1 MFKLILKYQ
10 DSVVSEYTFHSTPVS
25 IGRREDNN
33 VAIDNMAVS
42 GHHATIEAEEPNYY
56 VLVDLESLNG
66 TFVNEK
72 RIDRQRLFDGDSI
85 VIGKH
90 SFVFKDLR
98 EPHLRPKRE
107 DEAAGKEGG
116 FKDTV
121 FLDPKD
127 QQAILER
134 AAKERTLVGQDP
146 TERPKK
152 VILKGSLAVITSGV
166 PQIIDL
172 EKQVTVLGK
181 GAEAD
186 IKCAGLL
193 VGKKG
198 ALINKR
204 PNGFFLSHAEG
215 MKKPEVNGQ
224 PVTAQVQ
231 LHDGDE
237 IVLGSTRMTFN
248 LKEIYPDD
256 AS

>member
-1 MFKLILKYQ
+1 
-10 DSVVSEYTFHSTPVS
+10 VS

-42 GHHATIEAEEPNYY
+42 GHHAAIEAEDPNYY

-72 RIDRQRLFDGDSI
+72 RIDRERLFDGDSI
-85 VIGKH
+85 IIGKH

-107 DEAAGKEGG
+107 GEEAGQGAA

-121 FLDPKD
+121 FLDPKAQKEVLD
-127 QQAILER
+127 R
-134 AAKERTLVGQDP
+134 AAKERNLAGQDP

-152 VILKGSLAVITSGV
+152 VVLKGSMAVITSGV

-172 EKQVTVLGK
+172 DKQITVLGK
-181 GAEAD
+181 AAD
-186 IKCAGLL
+186 ADVKCAGLL
-193 VGKKG
+193 VGEKG
-198 ALINKR
+198 ALINRR
-204 PNGFFLSHAEG
+204 PNGFFLTHAEG
-215 MKKPEVNGQ
+215 WKKPEVNGQ
-224 PVTAQVQ
+224 QVTAQVQ

-237 IVLGSTRMTFN
+237 IVLGATRMTFN
-248 LKEIYPDD
+248 LKEVFPDD
-256 AS
+256 DSA